1 MSKTRLV
8 IPDGDGVT
16 VVVTGVKTS
25 SNLLLIVSESAV
37 KISRNGDGRVDNED
51 PVTSREAHS
60 ENGAGL
66 PTSLSFRE
74 RPEKL
79 DQIRIFDGENI
90 ISKMQNTHE
99 SSSPVGDGDPATPP
113 GDCGRSQP
121 TGEEP
126 NSEEAMLSGESELSI
141 SETAAIG
148 KAFGLDS
155 VSEFVK
161 RAEKSHAT
169 AALTRGGDAE

>member
-1 MSKTRLV
+1 MGETRLV

-16 VVVTGVKTS
+16 VVVASVKTS

-37 KISRNGDGRVDNED
+37 KISRNGDGGVDNED

-90 ISKMQNTHE
+90 ISKMQNTHA
-99 SSSPVGDGDPATPP
+99 SSSLVGDGDSATPP
-113 GDCGRSQP
+113 GDCGGSQP

-126 NSEEAMLSGESELSI
+126 NSEEAMLTGENE
-141 SETAAIG
+141 
-148 KAFGLDS
+148 
-155 VSEFVK
+155 V
-161 RAEKSHAT
+161 
-169 AALTRGGDAE
+169 GGDAA